1 MNRTIFLIANQKK
14 LPNTNPETVAI
25 TITRA
30 TYTTVF
36 FVPNTPRITSIF
48 GRDNDGPASSKAKA
62 GPLPIPEANRP
73 LNNRHFGQS
82 KRST

>member
-1 MNRTIFLIANQKK
+1 MNPDI
-14 LPNTNPETVAI
+14 VAM

-48 GRDNDGPASSKAKA
+48 GNDNDGPANSKAKA
-62 GPLPIPEANRP
+62 GPLPIPEANNP
-73 LNNRHFGQS
+73 
-82 KRST
+82 